1 MVIDLDLLILH
12 GVLPRV
18 EHVSMIRVAC
28 KSSVHHRLYIIS
40 KTCFSMVV
48 GLFIGTAVTNNE
60 YDDGVNNRQ
69 VFIYKGAWQS
79 YCSGHVPVT
88 KSTD

>member
-1 MVIDLDLLILH
+1 MLVVIDLDLLILH

-28 KSSVHHRLYIIS
+28 KSSVHQRLYIIS

-48 GLFIGTAVTNNE
+48 GLFISTVTNN
-60 YDDGVNNRQ
+60 DDGVNNRQ

-79 YCSGHVPVT
+79 YCGGHVPVI